1 MWRGRWR
8 QDGPAEVALL
18 SGAWVR
24 GWELPPSKL
33 GDPATQALRLQG
45 GAPWDQP
52 ALGGT
57 LGRAVSGSEGDGKGR
72 RKAS

>member
-1 MWRGRWR
+1 MAGKAAT
-8 QDGPAEVALL
+8 DGLAEVAPF
-18 SGAWVR
+18 SGVWVR
-24 GWELPPSKL
+24 GWELPGSSKL
-33 GDPATQALRLQG
+33 GDPATQALRLRG

-57 LGRAVSGSEGDGKGR
+57 LGRAVSGSEGDGQGR

>member
-1 MWRGRWR
+1 MWRGRGR
-8 QDGPAEVALL
+8 QDGPAEAAPLG
-18 SGAWVR
+18 GAWVR

-33 GDPATQALRLQG
+33 GGLEAQALRLQG

-52 ALGGT
+52 AFGGT